1 MSRTLTIEDMIKQG
15 ASWVDI
21 KTKVEELQKE
31 EAERKAAEERAKA
44 KAQAEATRAKRSAA
58 ALDRMIVG
66 FSDWCIAEGLLPE
79 KEKGDFIVAARAG
92 FDEIASEV
100 RQMIAIGKFLR
111 R

>member
-21 KTKVEELQKE
+21 KTRVEELQKE
-31 EAERKAAEERAKA
+31 EAERQAAEEA

-58 ALDRMIVG
+58 ALDRMIAG
-66 FSDWCIAEGLLPE
+66 FADWCIAEGLLPE
-79 KEKGDFIVAARAG
+79 DEKAEFMATAREG
-92 FDEIASEV
+92 FDELARDA
-100 RQMIAIGKFLR
+100 RQMMVIGSLLR

>member
-21 KTKVEELQKE
+21 KTRVAELQKE
-31 EAERKAAEERAKA
+31 EAERKAAEKA

-58 ALDRMIVG
+58 AIDRMVAG
-66 FSDWCIAEGLLPE
+66 FADWCIIEGIVPEDERAEFME
-79 KEKGDFIVAARAG
+79 AARVG
-92 FDEIASEV
+92 FDELTRDV
-100 RQMIAIGKFLR
+100 RQMMVIGSLLR

>member
-21 KTKVEELQKE
+21 KARVVELQKE
-31 EAERKAAEERAKA
+31 EADRKAAEKA

-58 ALDRMIVG
+58 ALDRMVSG
-66 FSDWCIAEGLLPE
+66 FADWCIAEGILPE
-79 KEKGDFIVAARAG
+79 DEKAKFIAAAREE
-92 FDEIASEV
+92 FDEIAIDA
-100 RQMIAIGKFLR
+100 RQMLVIGSLLR